1 MTVTIRDVARAAGV
15 SITTV
20 SRALNG
26 GDDVG
31 EETRRR
37 VLEVAKKLNYRPSH
51 VARSLV
57 LQKSRNIGLLV
68 SDFNRGGHHFMYDV
82 LVGVHD
88 KLAEYGY
95 DVTLVSTN
103 TARQQLISYV
113 DFCRERSLEGV
124 VVMGIRLDD
133 PYVEEVVES
142 TLPSVV
148 IDLPLLSRHCGY
160 VMTDNVNGV
169 RYAIRHLA
177 NTGRQHIGFING
189 YSQAAVSIER
199 LRGFETAMRGCGMPY
214 SRDSILHA
222 DFTIEGGAKAL
233 AELLERCPE
242 TDAVFFA
249 SDLMAIGGIQ
259 HCKACGIRIP
269 DDLAII
275 GFDNIELGKF
285 VTPALT
291 TVAQPRYAMGADAA
305 DMLVRM
311 LQDDEQPSGI
321 LLPPEL
327 VVRESA

>member
-1 MTVTIRDVARAAGV
+1 M
-15 SITTV
+15 
-20 SRALNG
+20 
-26 GDDVG
+26 
-31 EETRRR
+31 
-37 VLEVAKKLNYRPSH
+37 
-51 VARSLV
+51 
-57 LQKSRNIGLLV
+57 
-68 SDFNRGGHHFMYDV
+68 
-82 LVGVHD
+82 
-88 KLAEYGY
+88 
-95 DVTLVSTN
+95 
-103 TARQQLISYV
+103 
-113 DFCRERSLEGV
+113 
-124 VVMGIRLDD
+124 
-133 PYVEEVVES
+133 
-142 TLPSVV
+142 
-148 IDLPLLSRHCGY
+148 
-160 VMTDNVNGV
+160 MTDNVNGV